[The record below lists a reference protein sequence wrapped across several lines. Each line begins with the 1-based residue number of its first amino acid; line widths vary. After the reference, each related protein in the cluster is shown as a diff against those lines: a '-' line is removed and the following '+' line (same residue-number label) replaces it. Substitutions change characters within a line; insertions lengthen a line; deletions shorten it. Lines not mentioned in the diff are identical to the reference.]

1 MERNIYLHAINATL
15 GDTYPTIET
24 YHILC
29 KILKCRAL
37 LSSRLQ
43 RKLST
48 DGFNGRDYISLCDY
62 AKKILKKVKTAS
74 ITLFTLI

>member
-29 KILKCRAL
+29 K
-37 LSSRLQ
+37 
-43 RKLST
+43 
-48 DGFNGRDYISLCDY
+48 NGVPVELYYIE
-62 AKKILKKVKTAS
+62 
-74 ITLFTLI
+74 